1 MMTSAEA
8 QDWQRRRAVGQRRY
22 VLRAT
27 FIGTLPFLVIGLIVV
42 RLFRNQDPKFVI
54 LVAAAAVVISLAGEL
69 LFSSALWL
77 IQERRYRKRTEAED
91 RGELPRTVGV

>member
-1 MMTSAEA
+1 MTTAEA
-8 QDWQRRRAVGQRRY
+8 QDWQRRRTLGLRRY

-27 FIGTLPFLVIGLIVV
+27 LIGTLPFLVIGLVFV
-42 RLFRNQDPKFVI
+42 WLLRNWEPEFVL
-54 LVAAAAVVISLAGEL
+54 LVAAAGVVISLAGEF
-69 LFSSALWL
+69 LFSSAWWH